1 MPGAREWASAGKEM
15 SVAVCSVVVMEMGF
29 EQYADGDLVAVMN
42 AALDALTDD
51 RVRLAG
57 DREQLD
63 LLEAAVRLGARLHA
77 WQVGVAA
84 HVEAGEVA
92 WREYGTSTSTW
103 LADRLNLT
111 RREAGRI
118 ITAGQGLARFDTVA
132 QAARAGVVLPGQA
145 EAITGVLDLLPDEL
159 PVESVQEAQE
169 LMVGFAGSHNSAE
182 LRRLTHHLVEVLDPA
197 GADARE
203 AERLEQEHTLAVRN
217 RHLSFTHDGHGQV
230 WFRGSLPVAEAEP
243 WIQILDAYAA
253 QAKRGLDRLDPL
265 AEHVTAA
272 MWRADALLA
281 MVHQHTQNALA
292 PAHGG
297 DRPRITLTVSYDTLA
312 KTAIDHGFPAGQLV
326 GSGEPVAA
334 SVLRQW
340 LCDADLLPV
349 VLGGPSEVL
358 DVGRTQRLVTPE
370 IRVALEQRDAGC
382 VFPGCDKPPRDCHA
396 HHLTPWWVGGTTAL
410 HNLALLCPHHHG
422 IVEPGHDPTAD
433 RWTIRLRADGVS
445 EILLPKRVDPNRKPR
460 THNRFHLKC

>member
-1 MPGAREWASAGKEM
+1 
-15 SVAVCSVVVMEMGF
+15 MGF
-29 EQYADGDLVAVMN
+29 GQCTDGELVAVLN

-51 RVRLAG
+51 RLRLAG
-57 DREQLD
+57 DREQLE
-63 LLEAAVRLGARLHA
+63 LLEAGVRLGARLHA
-77 WQVGVAA
+77 WQAGVAA

-92 WREYGTSTSTW
+92 WREHGTSTSTW

-132 QAARAGVVLPGQA
+132 QAAAAGRVLPGQA
-145 EAITGVLDLLPDEL
+145 EAITGVLDLLPDDL
-159 PVESVQEAQE
+159 PAQSVHEAQE
-169 LMVGFAGSHNSAE
+169 LMVEFAGSHNAME
-182 LRRLTHHLVEVLDPA
+182 LRRLTHHLVEVLDPE

-203 AERLEQEHTLAVRN
+203 AERLEREHTRAVRN

-243 WIQILDAYAA
+243 FIQILDAYAA
-253 QAKRGLDRLDPL
+253 QARRGLDRLDPL
-265 AEHVTAA
+265 AEHLTAA

-326 GSGEPVAA
+326 GSGEPVPA

-340 LCDADLLPV
+340 LCDADLLPI
-349 VLGGPSEVL
+349 VLGGPSQIL
-358 DVGRTQRLVTPE
+358 DVGRAQRLVTPE
-370 IRVALEQRDAGC
+370 IRIALEQRDAGC

-396 HHLTPWWVGGTTAL
+396 HHLTPWWAGGTTAL

-433 RWTIRLRADGVS
+433 RWTIQLRPDGVP
-445 EILLPKRVDPNRKPR
+445 EILPPKRVDPTRKPR
-460 THNRFHLKC
+460 VHNKFKLKC